1 MRICQRPAFL
11 HGHILYH
18 TIPLFYRACRAG
30 GQDVP
35 SASSEFAHPDVII
48 GMTVLAYR
56 YSGLRKEDFN
66 DLIDAMT
73 SQFQAEIGPA
83 RDRASSKRHEQWV
96 LAAGGKIRGLKNG
109 PGPGPGSGGAAAA
122 AAAAGKGGASAAS
135 KQLGASSADS
145 NSNASAALHFN
156 EGDAVEVSVDGV
168 YYAASIVAVGG
179 GSGGGGSGTYDVVF
193 VEDGDKEVGV
203 PVSRIRVVART
214 EVVQLKFLQKSNREQ
229 MSKLFELF
237 MMEPRVVHYYLK
249 KTIFPGALPVR
260 EYKHT
265 ERDSL

>member
-1 MRICQRPAFL
+1 M
-11 HGHILYH
+11 
-18 TIPLFYRACRAG
+18 PLFYRACRAG

-109 PGPGPGSGGAAAA
+109 SGSGSGSGGAA

-135 KQLGASSADS
+135 KQLSASSADS
-145 NSNASAALHFN
+145 KSNASAALRFN

-179 GSGGGGSGTYDVVF
+179 GSGGSGSGGGGGGGTYDVVF

-237 MMEPRVVHYYLK
+237 MMEPRVIHYYLK

-260 EYKHT
+260 VQAH
-265 ERDSL
+265 